1 MNLEA
6 ARRQL
11 RRDAVIRKLIE
22 CERSMAALR
31 RPSDGKLRRL
41 LWKIFRQKR
50 QEAAYHKLGQEVRL
64 LRDELL
70 AIEQEHL
77 NK

>member
-1 MNLEA
+1 MNWEA

-31 RPSDGKLRRL
+31 RPPDGKLRRL

-50 QEAAYHKLGQEVRL
+50 REVRL

>member
-31 RPSDGKLRRL
+31 RPPDGKLRRL

-50 QEAAYHKLGQEVRL
+50 REVRL

>member
-1 MNLEA
+1 MDWET

-31 RPSDGKLRRL
+31 RPPDGKLRRL

-50 QEAAYHKLGQEVRL
+50 REAAYHKLGREVRL

>member
-31 RPSDGKLRRL
+31 RPPDGKLRRL

-50 QEAAYHKLGQEVRL
+50 LRL

>member
-31 RPSDGKLRRL
+31 RPPDGKLRRL

-50 QEAAYHKLGQEVRL
+50 REAEAELGRNENEHKQK
-64 LRDELL
+64 LL
-70 AIEQEHL
+70 AVMV
-77 NK
+77 KK